1 MQTER
6 EVRTMKAKSL
16 GQLSTN
22 AISELYDK
30 GIYETKKY
38 RYIVDQGDGE
48 IYRIEKDL
56 LGTTEALDPEN
67 WIKQ

>member
-1 MQTER
+1 
-6 EVRTMKAKSL
+6 MKAKSL
-16 GQLSTN
+16 QHLSIK

-30 GIYETKKY
+30 GIYETRKY
-38 RYIVDQGDGE
+38 RYIVDQCNGE

-56 LGTTEALDPEN
+56 LGTTETLDPNN

>member
-16 GQLSTN
+16 WHLNMN
-22 AISELYDK
+22 AIKELYDK
-30 GIYETKKY
+30 GIYEAKKY
-38 RYIVDQGDGE
+38 RYIVDQCDGE

-56 LGTTEALDPEN
+56 LGTTETLDPEN

>member
-1 MQTER
+1 
-6 EVRTMKAKSL
+6 MKSINHL
-16 GQLSTN
+16 N
-22 AISELYDK
+22 AAAIGELYDK

-56 LGTTEALDPEN
+56 LGTTAALDPEN

>member
-1 MQTER
+1 
-6 EVRTMKAKSL
+6 MKAKSL
-16 GQLSTN
+16 QHLSIN

-30 GIYETKKY
+30 GIYETRKY
-38 RYIVDQGDGE
+38 RYIVDKHDGE

-56 LGTTEALDPEN
+56 LGTTETLDPDN

>member
-1 MQTER
+1 
-6 EVRTMKAKSL
+6 MKAKSL
-16 GQLSTN
+16 EHLSVN
-22 AISELYDK
+22 AISELYNK

-38 RYIVDQGDGE
+38 RYIVDQHDGE

-56 LGTTEALDPEN
+56 LGTTETLDSEN

>member
-1 MQTER
+1 
-6 EVRTMKAKSL
+6 MKAKSL
-16 GQLSTN
+16 WHLSIN

-38 RYIVDQGDGE
+38 RYIVDQRDDE
-48 IYRIEKDL
+48 VYRIEKDL
-56 LGTTEALDPEN
+56 LGTAEALDPEN

>member
-16 GQLSTN
+16 WHLSIN

-38 RYIVDQGDGE
+38 RYIVNQSDGE
-48 IYRIEKDL
+48 IYRIEKNL
-56 LGTTEALDPEN
+56 LGTTEALDPNN

>member
-1 MQTER
+1 
-6 EVRTMKAKSL
+6 MKAKSL
-16 GQLSTN
+16 WHLSIN

-30 GIYETKKY
+30 GIYETKKC
-38 RYIVDQGDGE
+38 RYIVDQRDGE

-56 LGTTEALDPEN
+56 LGTTEALDPNN

>member
-1 MQTER
+1 
-6 EVRTMKAKSL
+6 MKAKSL
-16 GQLSTN
+16 WHLSIN
-22 AISELYDK
+22 AISKLYDK

-38 RYIVDQGDGE
+38 RYIIDQCDGE

-56 LGTTEALDPEN
+56 LGTAETLDPDN